1 MLQEEQQKQREKQM
15 AEFFER
21 IKSEFEVPEFF
32 EHKIRYVENK
42 NDACNFVKVLTI
54 VVPTSIKY

>member
-1 MLQEEQQKQREKQM
+1 MLQEEQQKQREM

-42 NDACNFVKVLTI
+42 NDADIMISCGHTLGDYLI
-54 VVPTSIKY
+54 L